1 MIVAALCVLA
11 LVAFCCGAAN
21 VKAGVNWDA
30 LGKAFLVAA
39 LVVYLT
45 L

>member
-1 MIVAALCVLA
+1 MIVPALCALA
-11 LVAFCCGAAN
+11 LVAFVCGAAG
-21 VKAGVNWDA
+21 VKAAVQWDA
-30 LGKAFLVAA
+30 LGKAFLTAA